1 MFYLLLAL
9 FAVGRA
15 QSMCAVANATLAPR
29 MAVLPTAVLTLSV
42 NVSGFGVTRV
52 TEAGSDDDV
61 AMEFSNLTLIVPL
74 KGDVLSPL
82 RLPNETAQASVVL
95 SAPAVCDLRD
105 WGTAGRITPP
115 IARVLVSGAAVD
127 LQGSSSVVDRI
138 PFATWS
144 GPALAMRVVAFER
157 DASQN
162 DCRYYPGDD
171 DLSNSTF
178 TNQLCAVESAVCTTT
193 IGANMDGWQ
202 AAGLYEFRLA
212 PSWSLSGTRRNL
224 VLTAATFLDV
234 VPLSTVAAATRTLSA
249 PYEFV
254 AVNASAGAGLRFHL
268 DADANLVRHLH
279 CSTLVLASA
288 GSVVQLRFAA
298 PFNAS
303 RNADRRVGD
312 GVYNV
317 TLVPLVRA
325 RQAVQL
331 VDCLQPALEL
341 DGAGSEWALLSYGF
355 VLAPLDQLSVWFVIG
370 SIVTTTTAAA
380 SSSTTVA
387 ASTTKVSTVSSS
399 TSSRLTTS
407 ATVSAV
413 SVTTITATMA
423 TTTAA
428 TATSG
433 QITAP
438 TTLSLGATMATT
450 TPHGSGSASA
460 TANASAI
467 IANTASPL
475 LSGSLVQTGAAPDD
489 NMTVIIGG
497 VVGAAVGVVVLI
509 SIAVVVVRYRRRN
522 RPLPASA
529 NETALQSPSVVSRQ
543 QYGPSPV
550 FVPSSYGPGP
560 AEAPSSAYAVSVSE
574 FKIAEASS
582 YGVFTDLEGGARAEA
597 EIGGVNTR

>member
-15 QSMCAVANATLAPR
+15 QSLCAVANATLAPR
-29 MAVLPTAVLTLSV
+29 VAVVPTAVLTLSV

-74 KGDVLSPL
+74 KGDVLSLL

-95 SAPAVCDLRD
+95 SAPVVCDLRD
-105 WGTAGRITPP
+105 WGAAGRIAPP
-115 IARVLVSGAAVD
+115 VARVLVSGAAID

-178 TNQLCAVESAVCTTT
+178 TNQLCAVESAVCSTT

-202 AAGLYEFRLA
+202 AAGLFEFRLA

-224 VLTAATFLDV
+224 VLTAASFLDV

-303 RNADRRVGD
+303 RNADRRVDD

-317 TLVPLVRA
+317 SLAPLVRA

-355 VLAPLDQLSVWFVIG
+355 MLAPLDQLSVWFVIG
-370 SIVTTTTAAA
+370 SIVTTTA
-380 SSSTTVA
+380 SSTTTVA
-387 ASTTKVSTVSSS
+387 ASSTAVSNS
-399 TSSRLTTS
+399 TSSRLTTR
-407 ATVSAV
+407 ATFSAV
-413 SVTTITATMA
+413 TVTTTIATTTA

-428 TATSG
+428 AATIDEISA
-433 QITAP
+433 Q
-438 TTLSLGATMATT
+438 TTVSFGPSIASSSTT
-450 TPHGSGSASA
+450 TAQASDSTSA
-460 TANASAI
+460 TANASANS
-467 IANTASPL
+467 ANTASPV

-489 NMTVIIGG
+489 NMAVIVGG
-497 VVGAAVGVVVLI
+497 VVGAAVGVVMLI

-522 RPLPASA
+522 RPLPAIA

-550 FVPSSYGPGP
+550 FVPSPYGPGP
-560 AEAPSSAYAVSVSE
+560 SEAPSSAYAASVSE
-574 FKIAEASS
+574 FKVAEASS
-582 YGVFTDLEGGARAEA
+582 YGVFTDLEGGARPEA
-597 EIGGVNTR
+597 EIGSATTR